1 MTLVVMRNVFSFRGR
16 ADRSTFA
23 ITTLALLGITY
34 LAGALLCVGLAS
46 LGSPLPANDVP
57 AFLASLRLPAP
68 LAWIGLGVGLVGIV
82 VVLIGSL
89 AVCVRRLH
97 DAGQS
102 GLLVLLF
109 FVVAP
114 ALPSMSWSSFLPP
127 LPYSVWNGIMLALP
141 HRPRS
146 EVDRSGDVA
155 S

>member
-1 MTLVVMRNVFSFRGR
+1 MELVMRGMLSFHGC

-23 ITTLALLGITY
+23 LTTLALLGITY

-46 LGSPLPANDVP
+46 LDSPLPAHDVP
-57 AFLASLRLPAP
+57 AFLASIRLPTP
-68 LAWIGLGVGLVGIV
+68 LAWIGLGIGFLGIV
-82 VVLIGSL
+82 VVLVGSF

-114 ALPSMSWSSFLPP
+114 ALPILPWSNFLPP
-127 LPYSVWNGIMLALP
+127 LPYLVWNGIMLALP
-141 HRPRS
+141 HRPQS
-146 EVDRSGDVA
+146 EGDPSRDVA
-155 S
+155 D

>member
-46 LGSPLPANDVP
+46 LDSPLPANDVP
-57 AFLASLRLPAP
+57 AFLAPLRLPTP
-68 LAWIGLGVGLVGIV
+68 LAWIDLGVGLFGIIIVLVGN
-82 VVLIGSL
+82 L

-102 GLLVLLF
+102 GLLVMLF

-114 ALPSMSWSSFLPP
+114 ALPSMTWSNFLPP
-127 LPYSVWNGIMLALP
+127 LPYFVWNGIMLALP

-146 EVDRSGDVA
+146 EVDQSRDVA